1 MAERLRRRCLPT
13 RILGDTVIVARPLDG
28 APIEI
33 ASTAAF
39 VWRHLDGWTTP
50 AEIDQ
55 LLAAT
60 FPEVVEGD
68 RRDARTTILKLLQDE
83 DLVER
88 R

>member
-1 MAERLRRRCLPT
+1 MAKWLRRRRLPT
-13 RILGDTVIVARPLDG
+13 RTLGDTVIVARPLDG
-28 APIEI
+28 GPIVM
-33 ASTAAF
+33 ASTAAL

-60 FPEVVEGD
+60 FPKVVEKD
-68 RRDARTTILKLLQDE
+68 RTDARTEILKTLQDE